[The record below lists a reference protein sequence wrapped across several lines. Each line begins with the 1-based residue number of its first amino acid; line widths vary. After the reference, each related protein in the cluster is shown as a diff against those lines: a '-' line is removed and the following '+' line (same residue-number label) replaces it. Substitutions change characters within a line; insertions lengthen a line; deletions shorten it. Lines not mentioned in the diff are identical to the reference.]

1 MIGEPLYPPDSGL
14 SKSEFIANCYHGKYM
29 GNGAAGS
36 SRNIAIKVSIK
47 KSGGIDFLLVFLEGL
62 IYERIIECGKGSYRR
77 AKEK

>member
-1 MIGEPLYPPDSGL
+1 
-14 SKSEFIANCYHGKYM
+14 M